1 MNKVVKIEDIKD
13 KLTQTIEIPD
23 FSGEGTITVRV
34 RKPQIM
40 KLITS
45 GKIPNPLL
53 PTALA
58 MLDGRNMRK
67 AKSEDE
73 LALEGIKS
81 IQIYCMA
88 CLVEPTW
95 DEIKDYITDD
105 QMFAIFN
112 WAIGGIRRLEK
123 FRTERTN
130 GTGNNDGADVPQKA
144 ERNTGDN
151 G

>member
-58 MLDGRNMRK
+58 MLDGRNMRN
-67 AKSEDE
+67 AKNEDE
-73 LALEGIKS
+73 LAIEGIKS

-95 DEIKDYITDD
+95 EEIKDYITDD
-105 QMFAIFN
+105 QMLSIFY
-112 WAIGGIRRLEK
+112 WAIGGVKRLEK
-123 FRTERTN
+123 FR
-130 GTGNNDGADVPQKA
+130 A
-144 ERNTGDN
+144 ERGANDTDYTDGSN
-151 G
+151 VQ